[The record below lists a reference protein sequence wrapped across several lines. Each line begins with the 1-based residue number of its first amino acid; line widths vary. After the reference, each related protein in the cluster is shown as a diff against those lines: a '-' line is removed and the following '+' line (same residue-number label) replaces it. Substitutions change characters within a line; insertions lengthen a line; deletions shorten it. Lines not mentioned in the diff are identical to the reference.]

1 MFLVRHPSVGVV
13 VFLNGG
19 KIKEGPKKSIKTKI
33 WRNIRKTFVLNKY
46 PNFMELKFFFQ
57 KI

>member
-19 KIKEGPKKSIKTKI
+19 KIKEGPNKALQL
-33 WRNIRKTFVLNKY
+33 RKY
-46 PNFMELKFFFQ
+46 
-57 KI
+57 